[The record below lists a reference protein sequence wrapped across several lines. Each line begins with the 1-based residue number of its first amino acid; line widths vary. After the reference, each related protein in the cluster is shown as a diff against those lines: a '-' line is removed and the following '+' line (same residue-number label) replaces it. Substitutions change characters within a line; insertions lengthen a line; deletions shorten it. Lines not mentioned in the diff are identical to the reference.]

1 MGTGTT
7 AAGTAAGAASRSGAP
22 KFHCDN
28 ALTGSQSGL
37 YCAPLAAKA
46 ARCGAAAGGPDEA
59 SASARAQ
66 DARSKKEVD
75 GGKPMAILPAP
86 FPRRTQ
92 QCVAV
97 GARRDA
103 RDPPEPS
110 ACGCS
115 LKIWQ
120 VICVGTR

>member
-1 MGTGTT
+1 MRVCADPPAQPKDGHRDDG
-7 AAGTAAGAASRSGAP
+7 GRDGRGCCLRSGAP

-66 DARSKKEVD
+66 DARSKK
-75 GGKPMAILPAP
+75 GG
-86 FPRRTQ
+86 
-92 QCVAV
+92 
-97 GARRDA
+97 
-103 RDPPEPS
+103 
-110 ACGCS
+110 
-115 LKIWQ
+115 
-120 VICVGTR
+120 